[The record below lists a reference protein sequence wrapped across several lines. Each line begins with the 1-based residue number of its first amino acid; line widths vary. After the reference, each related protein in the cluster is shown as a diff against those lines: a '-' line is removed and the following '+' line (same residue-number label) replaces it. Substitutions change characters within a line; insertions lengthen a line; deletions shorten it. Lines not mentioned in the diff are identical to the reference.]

1 MNVNLISNLTF
12 GQCIQ
17 HIQFEIRNLVTA
29 SKRMFVHRAVLTK
42 ICDCFKNFSNS
53 LRLKGNEDRPISE
66 EESELFK
73 QLIPILNSIKDLFI
87 QQQENNWFNFFKS
100 NPITYILTECTSLIK
115 QFNEI
120 IIKLKL
126 SDSEPI
132 QWSEVQAKTETVH
145 DLGILQQL
153 LENMNTSDV
162 ENRIKEITELRNKLS
177 KEAGIDSESK
187 KTNMLDASTIAK
199 SLQNF
204 KKWEID
210 ANDLELKK
218 KIGSGGF
225 AEVYLGYRKSD
236 GTIVAVKRLFQQEF
250 DETMLESFKSEVV
263 ILAKLRHFAILPFV
277 GACTKPPYCIVT
289 QFMSGGSL
297 FSRLHAKEASDRLSP
312 TQLSIIALGIAYGMA
327 YLHAQNMIHRDLK
340 SLNILL
346 DADDFPKISDF
357 GMART
362 KVKGSDEMS
371 GGIGTSQWMAP
382 EVLSSQRYD
391 EKADVY
397 SFAII
402 LWEMLTGDV
411 PYRGLRD
418 IQVAMT
424 VINQNNRPKIPK
436 NCPQNLAKFIRLC
449 WSTDPDKRPE
459 FKKIVKVLE
468 TGAFAFPGTDVTKFK
483 NYIQQFAS
491 HSNSSSI
498 AGDDDDDSL
507 SLEFDPHS
515 ITNEQLGSLIEE
527 LKMDKLI
534 IPKLSQLVS
543 NHPDIVPMF
552 SQFDIMPI
560 LIDYLTKLHDIHVV
574 SHLVCLL
581 SLLLPDENLLPSF
594 IELGGIQALLELL
607 TRFVA
612 SMLPKL
618 LDCFLCI
625 ISVEQIMFSQN
636 HLTKINSFLL
646 SADMA
651 VRLTAIKLIDK
662 MIERQCYDDDTI
674 FAVIIENLLRN
685 AIPEAKSDVLLSAL
699 NLLIK
704 LADFEAAKAQIR
716 CVEGPNRICM
726 LLENENQVILATA
739 LRLLQLLFEGSVPKQ
754 RTISSFLSQF
764 TAIIRRADNDG
775 QLEALNALTMLMD
788 NNLVYKEVSACHDF
802 AKDFGLCIESDDIII
817 QVSALRIC
825 FAFCSNSITID
836 GFFSLI
842 PRLLLLLKAST
853 YAAILSAFSIAALLS
868 NKDPT
873 EVLDE
878 SGEEHLKNFLVS
890 SLTLESELTSPAV
903 RLVGVLAATMSG
915 ADLLLQWEIMEM
927 VFNLLSSENEEINHL
942 ALMAITAMSAV
953 APDAPIMIQTIPTL
967 FEKCNDPSFGFYPLI
982 CISNIT
988 VDSSNA
994 AACVPYIFYLF
1005 AYIGT
1010 TDRISTQR
1018 ALVALHRTLMAPE
1031 ALNVVDGNE
1040 QLIDEFLQAVLNLWE
1055 SEHAQILFGIIETLT
1070 RNPFACKKLDE
1081 KGVTEIVKNKLKT
1094 SQITDPIRP
1103 KYIRIK
1109 SRLLASQK

>member
-1 MNVNLISNLTF
+1 MNISFISNLTF

-17 HIQFEIRNLVTA
+17 HIQFEIRNLVTV
-29 SKRMFVHRAVLTK
+29 SKRVFVNRAILTN
-42 ICDCFKNFSNS
+42 ICDCFKNFSNQ
-53 LRLKGNEDRPISE
+53 LRSIENEERPITE
-66 EESELFK
+66 EEGELFK
-73 QLIPILNSIKDLFI
+73 QLIPILNSLKDIFT
-87 QQQENNWFNFFKS
+87 QQQENNWLTFFNSHPLTF
-100 NPITYILTECTSLIK
+100 ILDEVTTLIK
-115 QFNEI
+115 QFNELI
-120 IIKLKL
+120 LKLKL
-126 SDSEPI
+126 SETEPI
-132 QWSEVQAKTETVH
+132 QWTEVQGKTESVH

-153 LENMNTSDV
+153 LENMNSPEYSD
-162 ENRIKEITELRNKLS
+162 RIKEIADQRSKLS
-177 KEAGIDSESK
+177 KEVGVDSETK
-187 KTNMLDASTIAK
+187 KANILDASVIAK
-199 SLQNF
+199 SLQNLQ
-204 KKWEID
+204 KWEID
-210 ANDLELKK
+210 SNDLELKK
-218 KIGSGGF
+218 KIGTGGF

-236 GTIVAVKRLFQQEF
+236 GTIVAVKRLHQQEF
-250 DETMLESFKSEVV
+250 DESMLESFKSEVA

-277 GACTKPPYCIVT
+277 GACTKPPYCIIT

-312 TQLSIIALGIAYGMA
+312 TQLSIIALGIAYGMT

-362 KVKGSDEMS
+362 KSTGNDEMS

-402 LWEMLTGDV
+402 LWEMLTGEV

-436 NCPQNLAKFIRLC
+436 NCPPNLSKFIRLC

-468 TGAFAFPGTDVTKFK
+468 SGAFAFPGTDITKLK
-483 NYIQQFAS
+483 NYIHQFAS
-491 HSNSSSI
+491 PANSNSNES
-498 AGDDDDDSL
+498 DELDYL
-507 SLEFDPHS
+507 PLEIDPNS
-515 ITNEQLGSLIEE
+515 ITNEQIHEFVDE
-527 LKMDKLI
+527 LKTDKSI
-534 IPKLSQLVS
+534 ISKLSQLVV
-543 NHPDIVPMF
+543 NQPDIVSMI
-552 SQFDIMPI
+552 SQYDIMPI
-560 LIDYLTKLHDIHVV
+560 LIDYLTKLTDVHAV
-574 SHLVCLL
+574 SHLVSLL
-581 SLLLPDENLLPSF
+581 SLLLPDENLLASF
-594 IELGGIQALLELL
+594 LELGGPHALLELL
-607 TRFVA
+607 SRFVA

-618 LDCFLCI
+618 LDCLLCV
-625 ISVEQIMFSQN
+625 ISQETVIFTQF
-636 HLTKINSFLL
+636 HLSKINTFLL
-646 SADMA
+646 CTDTSA
-651 VRLTAIKLIDK
+651 RLTTIKLIDEI
-662 MIERQCYDDDTI
+662 IERQCYDDDTI
-674 FAVIIENLLRN
+674 FAIVVENLLRN
-685 AIPEAKSDVLLSAL
+685 AIPEAKSDVLLSTL

-704 LADFEAAKAQIR
+704 LTTFEGAKAQIR
-716 CVEGPNRICM
+716 CVEGPNRICL
-726 LLENENQVILATA
+726 LLEHENQVILATA
-739 LRLLQLLFEGSVPKQ
+739 LRLLQLLFEGTVPKQ

-764 TAIIRRADNDG
+764 TSIIRRADNDG

-788 NNLVYKEVSACHDF
+788 NNLVYKEVSACKDF
-802 AKDFGLCIESDDIII
+802 AQDFGLCIESSDIII

-825 FAFCSNSITID
+825 FAFCTNNITID
-836 GFFSLI
+836 GFFCLI
-842 PRLLLLLKAST
+842 PKLLQLLKSST

-878 SGEEHLKNFLVS
+878 SGKDNLKNFLIS

-903 RLVGVLAATMSG
+903 RLVGVLASTMSG
-915 ADLLLQWEIMEM
+915 ADLLEQWEIMGM
-927 VFNLLSSENEEINHL
+927 VSNLISSENEEINHL

-953 APDAPIMIQTIPTL
+953 IPDAPVMLSTIPTL
-967 FEKCNDPSFGFYPLI
+967 FDKCQDPSFGFYPLI

-994 AACVPYIFYLF
+994 AACVPYIMHLL
-1005 AYIGT
+1005 AYIEGY
-1010 TDRISTQR
+1010 DKISTQR
-1018 ALVALHRTLMAPE
+1018 SLVALHRTLMAPE
-1031 ALNVVDGNE
+1031 ASAVIDGNVE
-1040 QLIDEFLQAVLNLWE
+1040 IIDEFLKVVNNLWE
-1055 SEHAQILFGIIETLT
+1055 SEHAQIIFGIIETLT
-1070 RNPFACKKLDE
+1070 RIPFACKKLDE
-1081 KGVTEIVKNKLKT
+1081 KGVTKIVINKLKY
-1094 SQITDPIRP
+1094 SQINDPIRP